1 LFEDTH
7 PAIKQAGLLSD
18 DTGVM
23 KFAIWRKSEWDETR
37 PTPDPTDDGRTLIRS
52 HRHPELNEGDV
63 VRCEDVIKRWYNGD
77 PTFETRRD
85 SRLTIVEQQM
95 DAASTSDRI
104 LEDR

>member
-7 PAIKQAGLLSD
+7 PAIKQAGLLQD
-18 DTGVM
+18 HTGVI

-37 PTPDPTDDGRTLIRS
+37 PTPDPTDEGRTLIKA
-52 HRHPELNEGDV
+52 HRHPELHEGDV

-85 SRLTIVEQQM
+85 STLTIVERPTATQR
-95 DAASTSDRI
+95 DCTGGDR
-104 LEDR
+104 